1 MNELTANFDDNLL
14 DDGLK
19 LFFTIVKAETGK
31 VLRILSRLLS
41 KLRRFLERVCFKNAG
56 TDVAKKLYVTVLK
69 SIKYLKSLTMYKIKA
84 LRVS

>member
-41 KLRRFLERVCFKNAG
+41 NKG
-56 TDVAKKLYVTVLK
+56 THKDGWESSLPMIPSWNFSNFASKGVL
-69 SIKYLKSLTMYKIKA
+69 
-84 LRVS
+84 

>member
-1 MNELTANFDDNLL
+1 MNELTAKFDDNLL

-41 KLRRFLERVCFKNAG
+41 KLRRFLESVFQKCWHGCREKIVCYSFK
-56 TDVAKKLYVTVLK
+56 
-69 SIKYLKSLTMYKIKA
+69 KY
-84 LRVS
+84 